1 MFYVLSEKQKK
12 IADFMRKHET
22 EIVIGRRM
30 TYIIKRNRNM
40 KKINKRETNDN

>member
-1 MFYVLSEKQKK
+1 MFYVPSEKQKK

-30 TYIIKRNRNM
+30 TYIIK
-40 KKINKRETNDN
+40 KKGK